1 MGRRARQARGLGGSV
16 DGDGEL
22 REFLADIREAEAD
35 ARDAAADARD
45 ETAGALDAAARDLR
59 ARAARDRTSAGRRR
73 REWVDGLDPSVRR
86 ALYPVAARF
95 ADLAGELYGVRDL
108 RNVVDR
114 VVRGAQRLFAGA
126 DAVSLATG
134 GKDGYSTTSV
144 TDPLA
149 AELDA
154 VQFRTGRG
162 PVLDAVRVPGVGLAF
177 AADLDAGGPWPEL
190 ASVARERGVRGVLSV
205 ALFPTVE
212 PPRLGALTFYSR
224 TAGALADADHDVA
237 VVLAAYAGTALAA
250 VSALE
255 AADQDAEHFRRAL
268 DHRDVIGQAKGILM
282 ERRGL
287 TAEEAFRVLSE
298 TSQQLNVKLRDL
310 AAQVVDGAVRPE
322 S

>member
-1 MGRRARQARGLGGSV
+1 V
-16 DGDGEL
+16 
-22 REFLADIREAEAD
+22 
-35 ARDAAADARD
+35 
-45 ETAGALDAAARDLR
+45 R
-59 ARAARDRTSAGRRR
+59 ARAARDRSSAGQRH

-86 ALYPVAARF
+86 TLYPVATRF
-95 ADLAGELYGVRDL
+95 ADLAGELYGMRDL
-108 RNVVDR
+108 RDVVDR
-114 VVRGAQRLFAGA
+114 VVHGARRLVDAA

-134 GKDGYSTTSV
+134 GEDGYATTSV

-162 PVLDAVRVPGVGLAF
+162 PVLDAVREPGVGLAF
-177 AADLDAGGPWPEL
+177 AADLDAGPWPEL
-190 ASVARERGVRGVLSV
+190 AAVARERGVRGVLSV

-224 TAGALADADHDVA
+224 TAGGLADADHDTA
-237 VVLAAYAGTALAA
+237 IVLAAYAGTALAA
-250 VSALE
+250 VSVLE
-255 AADQDAEHFRRAL
+255 GADRDAEHFRRAL

-287 TAEEAFRVLSE
+287 TAEEAFTVLSD

-310 AAQVVDGAVRPE
+310 AVRVADGDALPDH
-322 S
+322 